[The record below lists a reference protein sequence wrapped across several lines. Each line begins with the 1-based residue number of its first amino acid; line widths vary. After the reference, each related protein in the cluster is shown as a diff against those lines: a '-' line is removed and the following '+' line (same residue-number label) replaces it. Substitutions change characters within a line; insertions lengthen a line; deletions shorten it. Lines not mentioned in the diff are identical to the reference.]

1 MTCQEFTA
9 MLRYRAITA
18 AIFAALP
25 LLAACS
31 RQQASIE
38 DVRPV
43 RTVTIG
49 APAGAAA
56 ANYSGE
62 IKARHEAV
70 LGFMVNGRI
79 QQRFVEVGDSVK
91 AGTPLLR
98 LDPVDSA
105 LNAQAALAQVNSARS
120 SLAQSRNDLT
130 RYEALAQKNYV
141 GKSDL
146 EKARLALANAEQTL
160 KAAEANYRIAANQA
174 GYTTLKADVDGVVTA
189 IDADIGRVVQ
199 AGQVV
204 IRIAEHGERE
214 LLVSVP
220 ESRVDELRSARAL
233 SIALW
238 ADPARRY
245 AGRLRELAP
254 DTDSVTR
261 TYAARISVVD
271 ADAAVGLGMTAKLQ
285 VDLAAPGDVRKLP
298 LSAIF
303 DPDGTPRVWV
313 VDPKTSRVAQRPVR
327 LEQMQKNAVL
337 IGSGLNDHDVVVT
350 AGVNLL
356 HDGQQVRVAES
367 QLQKEG

>member
-1 MTCQEFTA
+1 
-9 MLRYRAITA
+9 MLRFRAVTA
-18 AIFAALP
+18 AVYVALP

-31 RQQASIE
+31 REHVVIE

-43 RTVTIG
+43 RTVTVG
-49 APAGAAA
+49 APAAAAA

-79 QQRFVEVGDSVK
+79 QQRLVEVGDRVK
-91 AGTPLLR
+91 AGTALLR
-98 LDPVDSA
+98 LDPTDTA

-120 SLAQSRNDLT
+120 SLAQSRNDLA
-130 RYEALAQKNYV
+130 RYEALAQRNYV

-146 EKARLALANAEQTL
+146 EKARLALANAEQSF
-160 KAAEANYRIAANQA
+160 KAAEANYRVAANQA
-174 GYTTLKADVDGVVTA
+174 GYATLKANVDGVVTA
-189 IDADIGRVVQ
+189 IDADVGRVVQ

-204 IRIAEHGERE
+204 IHIAEHGERE

-220 ESRVDELRSARAL
+220 ESRVDELRSARTLAVV
-233 SIALW
+233 LW
-238 ADPARRY
+238 ADPTRRY

-271 ADAAVGLGMTAKLQ
+271 ADAAVGLGMTARLQ
-285 VDLAAPGDVRKLP
+285 VDLSAPSNARKLP
-298 LSAIF
+298 LTAIF
-303 DPDGTPRVWV
+303 DPDGSPRVWV

-337 IGSGLNDHDVVVT
+337 VGSGLSDHDVVVT

-356 HDGQQVRVAES
+356 HDGQQVRIADS
-367 QLQKEG
+367 QSQKEG

>member
-1 MTCQEFTA
+1 MFRTTA
-9 MLRYRAITA
+9 IATA
-18 AIFAALP
+18 LTAVLP
-25 LLAACS
+25 LLAGCS
-31 RQQASIE
+31 NDHVQIE

-43 RTVTIG
+43 RTLTIG
-49 APAGAAA
+49 PPSIAAA

-70 LGFMVNGRI
+70 LGFMVSGRI
-79 QQRFVEVGDSVK
+79 QQRLVEVGDSVK

-98 LDPVDSA
+98 LDPTDTA

-120 SLAQSRNDLT
+120 SLAQNRNDLA

-146 EKARLALANAEQTL
+146 EKARLALANAEQSL
-160 KAAEANYRIAANQA
+160 KAAEANYRVAANQT
-174 GYTTLKADVDGVVTA
+174 GYTTLKANVDGVVTA
-189 IDADIGRVVQ
+189 IDADVGRVVQ

-220 ESRVDELRSARAL
+220 ESRVDELRNARAL
-233 SIALW
+233 SVEMW
-238 ADPARRY
+238 ADSTHRY

-261 TYAARISVVD
+261 TYAARISVLD
-271 ADAAVGLGMTAKLQ
+271 ADAAVGLGMTAKLL
-285 VDLAAPGDVRKLP
+285 VDLSAAGDTRKLP
-298 LSAIF
+298 LTAIF
-303 DPDGTPRVWV
+303 DPDGAPRVWV
-313 VDPKTSRVAQRPVR
+313 VDPKTSRVSPRPVT
-327 LEQMQKNAVL
+327 LAQMQKNAVL
-337 IGSGLNDHDVVVT
+337 IGSGLSDNDIVVT

-356 HDGQQVRVAES
+356 HDGQQVRVVDAPARS
-367 QLQKEG
+367 EG